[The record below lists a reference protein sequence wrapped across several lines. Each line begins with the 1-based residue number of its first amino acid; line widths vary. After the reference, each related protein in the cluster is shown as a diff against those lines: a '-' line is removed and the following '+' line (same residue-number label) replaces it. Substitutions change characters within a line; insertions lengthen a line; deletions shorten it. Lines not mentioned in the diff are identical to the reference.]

1 MERRASRKTRG
12 AAMME
17 LALLSPWI
25 IFLFIGA
32 FDWGFYAYS
41 LITLETA
48 TRAAGGATPGRRTT
62 AAQST
67 PPRPIPHRLQHPVER
82 DGDAGQYD
90 QRDFVQR
97 QSAGAQPDDTGRT
110 GWLHGIHSF
119 GHLHHA
125 GSDPDTG
132 SAGEAVHHHTHDH
145 HEDRLSMLPNTEKKR
160 RQRGAAMVEFTIAGV
175 AALTLMVSTVQI
187 GLGMWNYHTLAY
199 AVHETNRYI
208 STHGRNCSLGGN
220 TCTITVADIANK
232 MINNGVGLPS
242 GSVIMTLTSN
252 SGTVYTCNPVSSCTS
267 DSTQWPPIAHLDN
280 YP

>member
-1 MERRASRKTRG
+1 
-12 AAMME
+12 
-17 LALLSPWI
+17 
-25 IFLFIGA
+25 
-32 FDWGFYAYS
+32 
-41 LITLETA
+41 
-48 TRAAGGATPGRRTT
+48 
-62 AAQST
+62 
-67 PPRPIPHRLQHPVER
+67 
-82 DGDAGQYD
+82 
-90 QRDFVQR
+90 
-97 QSAGAQPDDTGRT
+97 
-110 GWLHGIHSF
+110 
-119 GHLHHA
+119 
-125 GSDPDTG
+125 
-132 SAGEAVHHHTHDH
+132 
-145 HEDRLSMLPNTEKKR
+145 MLPNTEKKR

-280 YP
+280 YTGKYSQVTSTYTFNSAAVAMWYGWRGQRISSITLKSTSKIKMLF